1 MEQKDYLL
9 REIEKMGAVLRA
21 ILNRLIGT
29 KGNLAITIENDFEK
43 TNEELIHEVGF
54 DLTRFLALN
63 EPDSEDYLSHFEGMK
78 SANLELM
85 AEIIYQMAIKEP
97 AGQKRILLEK
107 AIQLYELCETT
118 DKTFSFDREQRIK
131 EIKKTQ

>member
-21 ILNRLIGT
+21 ILNRLTGT

-43 TNEELIHEVGF
+43 TNGELIHEIGF
-54 DLTRFLALN
+54 DLTRFLTL
-63 EPDSEDYLSHFEGMK
+63 EESISIDYISRFEGM
-78 SANLELM
+78 SSINMELL
-85 AEIIYQMAIKEP
+85 AEIIYQIAIQEP
-97 AGQKRILLEK
+97 ADRKRIFFEK
-107 AIQLYELCETT
+107 AIQLYELSETT

-131 EIKKTQ
+131 ELKKAL